1 MKIKAF
7 TLAEAIVMIGI
18 LGVITAVALPTLIKK
33 DFKTDT
39 NIRAAAK
46 AYSTL
51 AQVVSN
57 VIQDGFYY
65 KHFDVHGLA
74 DNTEGID
81 VLTGEKYD
89 GSAPEKF
96 RDILMDTLYVS
107 NPVSSDDS
115 SYDYYQFD
123 TPDGIRWKLR
133 WDGDTFKDLQN
144 PMVVY
149 VDTNIKNGND
159 FKCNKPSKCRT
170 VDSLAFVVH
179 RNGNVLIDG
188 TDTNMT
194 TFVKENSVGYNDR
207 EFVKKVLGQHEN
219 TENESSFYP

>member
-18 LGVITAVALPTLIKK
+18 LGVITAVALPTLVKK

-39 NIRAAAK
+39 NIRAASK

-74 DNTEGID
+74 DNSEGVD
-81 VLTGEKYD
+81 VLTGERYS
-89 GSAPEKF
+89 GTASEKF
-96 RDILMDTLYVS
+96 RDILADNLYVS
-107 NPVSSDDS
+107 NSSQWQQS
-115 SYDYYQFD
+115 GKTYFQFD
-123 TPDGIRWKLR
+123 TSDGIRWKLG
-133 WDGDTFKDLQN
+133 WDSNTFSDLKN

-149 VDTNIKNGND
+149 IDTNIKNGEP
-159 FKCNKPSKCRT
+159 FECNQPSRCRT
-170 VDSLAFVVH
+170 IDSLALLVH

-194 TFVKENSVGYNDR
+194 THVIENNVGYNNQA
-207 EFVKKVLGQHEN
+207 FVKKVLGQHEN